1 MQLPEVIEKV
11 SRLSEGLDEV
21 RSSRKTIGLVPTMGA
36 LHAGHV
42 SLLKRA
48 RSENDYVVAS
58 IFVNPLQFN
67 QDDDLHNYPRTFTQ
81 DLHTCAECGVDL
93 VFAPAASEIY
103 PAEPLTF
110 VDVPALEEHLCAP
123 FRPGHFRGVA
133 TVVLKLFNLVQ
144 PNKAYFGRKDAQQL
158 AVIQRMVKDLNVP
171 VSVVPVDTVR
181 EPDGLAL
188 SSRNKGLTAEER
200 RTAPVLYRAL
210 YRVIE
215 LLNAGERSVESIRQ
229 QTLPIFRQHPNVR
242 VEYFEL
248 VDPDSLVPV
257 AEVNDPVLI
266 AGAIWLGRTRLI
278 DNVSFPSSSDRV
290 LSFKVENRTKYL
302 VG

>member
-11 SRLSEGLDEV
+11 PRLRERLDEV
-21 RSSRKTIGLVPTMGA
+21 RSGRKTIGLVPTMGA
-36 LHAGHV
+36 LHAGHA
-42 SLLKRA
+42 SLLRRA
-48 RSENDYVVAS
+48 RSENDFVVAS
-58 IFVNPLQFN
+58 IFVNPLQFEHS
-67 QDDDLHNYPRTFTQ
+67 DDLQKYPRTFSE
-81 DLHTCAECGVDL
+81 DLRTCADCGVDL
-93 VFAPAASEIY
+93 VFAPSANEIY

-110 VDVPALEEHLCAP
+110 VDVPALEEHLCGR

-144 PNKAYFGRKDAQQL
+144 PNTAYFGQKDAQQL
-158 AVIQRMVKDLNVP
+158 AIIQRMVNDLNVP
-171 VSVVPVDTVR
+171 VSVAPVATVR

-210 YRVIE
+210 CRAIE
-215 LLNAGERSVESIRQ
+215 LLNAGERSVESIRRQ
-229 QTLPIFRQHPNVR
+229 VLPIFQQYPNVR

-257 AEVNDPVLI
+257 AEVAGAVSI
-266 AGAIWLGRTRLI
+266 AGAIWLGQTRLI
-278 DNVSFPSSSDRV
+278 DNVSFGS
-290 LSFKVENRTKYL
+290 
-302 VG
+302 